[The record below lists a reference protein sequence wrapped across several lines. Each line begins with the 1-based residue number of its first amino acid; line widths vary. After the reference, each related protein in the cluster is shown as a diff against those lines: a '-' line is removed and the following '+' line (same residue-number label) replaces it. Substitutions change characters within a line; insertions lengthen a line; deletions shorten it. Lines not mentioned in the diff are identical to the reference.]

1 MLHWEKFLSV
11 NFRKELN
18 KIQDLETT
26 NCIGVELAV

>member
-1 MLHWEKFLSV
+1 MLNWEKFLSV

-18 KIQDLETT
+18 QIQDSETT